1 MKKTFLAV
9 AMASLVAVTSA
20 VQADALDTEDK
31 KLSYSLG
38 LILGDKLKQDLDTL
52 DIESFRQGIE
62 AIYKGEEPLLNKDQ
76 VGEVMQ
82 AFQMKKMEEQRQE
95 FAKIAQDNLDKG
107 TAYQA
112 DNGKN
117 EAVTTTE
124 SGLQYEELTAGT
136 GKNPVAADTVKVHYK
151 GQLIDGTEFDSSYSR
166 GEPVSFPLN
175 GVIPGWTEG
184 LQLMKEG
191 GKARLVIPADLA
203 YGPGGMGN
211 AIGPNETLVFE
222 VELLEIN
229 PKADDA
235 QAEAAT
241 EK

>member
-9 AMASLVAVTSA
+9 AMASLVAVTPA
-20 VQADALDTEDK
+20 AQADTLDTEDK

-38 LILGDKLKQDLDTL
+38 LILGDKLKQDIDTL
-52 DIESFRQGIE
+52 DIETFRQGVE
-62 AIYKGEEPLLNKDQ
+62 AIYKGDEPLLNQEQ
-76 VGEVMQ
+76 VAEVMQ

-95 FAKIAQDNLDKG
+95 FAQIAQENLDKG
-107 TAYQA
+107 AAYQA
-112 DNGKN
+112 ENGKKK
-117 EAVTTTE
+117 AVKTTE
-124 SGLQYEELTAGT
+124 SGLQYEELTAGK
-136 GKNPVAADTVKVHYK
+136 GKNPAAADTVKVHYK
-151 GQLIDGTEFDSSYSR
+151 GELIDGTEFDSSYSR

-184 LQLMKEG
+184 LQLMQEG

-229 PKADDA
+229 PEAET
-235 QAEAAT
+235 QAEAAAQ
-241 EK
+241 

>member
-20 VQADALDTEDK
+20 AQADALDTEDK

-38 LILGDKLKQDLDTL
+38 LILGDKLKQDIETL
-52 DIESFRQGIE
+52 DIDAFRQGVE
-62 AIYKGEEPLLNKDQ
+62 AIYKDEEPLLDQEQ
-76 VGEVMQ
+76 VGQVMQ

-95 FAKIAQDNLDKG
+95 FAQLAQDNLDRG
-107 TAYQA
+107 AAFQA
-112 DNGKN
+112 DNGNN

-124 SGLQYEELTAGT
+124 SGLQYEELVAGE
-136 GKNPVAADTVKVHYK
+136 GANPVAADTVKVHYK
-151 GQLIDGTEFDSSYSR
+151 GELIDGTEFDSSYSR

-184 LQLMKEG
+184 LQLMKQG
-191 GKARLVIPADLA
+191 GKARLVIPAELA

-229 PKADDA
+229 PQAEDV
-235 QAEAAT
+235 QAEAAA
-241 EK
+241 K